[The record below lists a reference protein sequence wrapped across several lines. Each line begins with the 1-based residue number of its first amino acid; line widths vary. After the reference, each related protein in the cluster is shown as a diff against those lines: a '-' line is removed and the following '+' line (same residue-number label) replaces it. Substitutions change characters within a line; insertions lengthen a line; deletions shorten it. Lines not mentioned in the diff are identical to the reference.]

1 MEKESKHIAIMSI
14 EEWEQFLQRALDN
27 QTSETAKLTSSIED
41 PVLRSIIGSTAALVF
56 AKTIMAVRKELF
68 PDAEYYE
75 NEKGEMKWR

>member
-14 EEWEQFLQRALDN
+14 EEWEQFLKRALDN
-27 QTSETAKLTSSIED
+27 QTSDTAKLTSSVED
-41 PVLRSIIGSTAALVF
+41 PVLRSIIGSTAALTF
-56 AKTIMAVRKELF
+56 AKTIETVRKELF